1 MSGSVKMLDNDE
13 NLMTATQIKSVT
25 TLTTIP
31 CNDSLAHKSMCD
43 QNAVKAA
50 NKL

>member
-1 MSGSVKMLDNDE
+1 MLDNDE

-25 TLTTIP
+25 TLSTIP
-31 CNDSLAHKSMCD
+31 CNLNDSLAHKSMCD